1 MIAPDWGGV
10 VDFLYAP
17 DDKGKKKAHFLK
29 VDYDL
34 KPVQEEAV
42 WEPVLIRD
50 SLWAF
55 PKRFSYVSRLRDVV
69 KMHGIYHAKAKRLRK
84 WLLKEFEKGEKY
96 NQFLKLGNVNNA
108 FDSISMEEV
117 DLLLEGII

>member
-1 MIAPDWGGV
+1 
-10 VDFLYAP
+10 
-17 DDKGKKKAHFLK
+17 LK

-55 PKRFSYVSRLRDVV
+55 PKRFSYVSRLRDIV
-69 KMHGIYHAKAKRLRK
+69 KSYGVYHSKAKRLRK
-84 WLLKEFEKGEKY
+84 WLLKEFEKDVKY
-96 NQFLKLGNVNNA
+96 KSIL
-108 FDSISMEEV
+108 DSLDNLATSVPETSEEIMV
-117 DLLLEGII
+117 F